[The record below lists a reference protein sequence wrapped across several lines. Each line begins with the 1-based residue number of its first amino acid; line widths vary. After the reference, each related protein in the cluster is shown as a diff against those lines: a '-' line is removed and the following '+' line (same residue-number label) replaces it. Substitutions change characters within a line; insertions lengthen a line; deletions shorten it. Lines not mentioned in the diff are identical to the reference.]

1 MKHLEDKE
9 QIFLMTWVRSMVHV
23 YPLLSLVYHTPN
35 GGQREPRYAAKLRAM
50 GVKSGVWDIF
60 VPAPAPGLWIEMKI
74 GKNKL
79 SVSQAEFQLDL
90 LPHGYQF
97 AVCYSWIEAAKAI
110 AKHVGVAEEHTPC

>member
-1 MKHLEDKE
+1 
-9 QIFLMTWVRSMVHV
+9 
-23 YPLLSLVYHTPN
+23 
-35 GGQREPRYAAKLRAM
+35 M

-79 SVSQAEFQLDL
+79 SVSQAEFQTDL
-90 LPHGYQF
+90 LPHGYKF

-110 AKHVGVAEEHTPC
+110 AKHIGIAEEHTPC

>member
-23 YPLLSLVYHTPN
+23 YPLLNLVYHTPN

-50 GVKSGVWDIF
+50 GVKSGVWDIY
-60 VPAPAPGLWIEMKI
+60 VPAPSPGLWIEMKV

-79 SVSQAEFQLDL
+79 TVPQADFRASLSE
-90 LPHGYQF
+90 HGYKF
-97 AVCYSWIEAAKAI
+97 EVCYSWVDAAKAI
-110 AKHVGVAEEHTPC
+110 AKHIGIPESHTPC